1 MAPRPYHALQDPNW
15 YKCMYGTS
23 VWGGLDNACTWCRNL
38 VHVDWIPLISKPP
51 SDGVMG
57 KKCWNTIYIYSD
69 DYKTITKIALRIY
82 KIKTGSCNQ
91 VNCRSLHRSI
101 SWRRFNSGLPST
113 IGDILLLTTLANLL
127 GLSLAMMSRR
137 SLSCIQ
143 QEHAVAALLAQ

>member
-1 MAPRPYHALQDPNW
+1 MH
-15 YKCMYGTS
+15 YKILTGTNVCM
-23 VWGGLDNACTWCRNL
+23 VL
-38 VHVDWIPLISKPP
+38 VFEVDWITLVH
-51 SDGVMG
+51 GVEIWFMWIGSRLFQSPNLMGSWG

-91 VNCRSLHRSI
+91 VNCRSLHRSV

-113 IGDILLLTTLANLL
+113 IGDNLLLKTLANLL